1 MKGLIEVTDPQVIRV
16 NGSISISNSGYDQHT
31 HCILR
36 PDMIS
41 TTEVKRELYK
51 KLMNYIF
58 DYVNDSKGKMDDY
71 FIVFSETCINHD
83 NTKEIN
89 VYAYLF
95 DNCMGTRP
103 EYLFTAKNDE
113 VDRWFEDA
121 TKRNKR

>member
-1 MKGLIEVTDPQVIRV
+1 
-16 NGSISISNSGYDQHT
+16 
-31 HCILR
+31 
-36 PDMIS
+36 MIS

>member
-58 DYVNDSKGKMDDY
+58 DYVNDNKGKMDDY

-95 DNCMGTRP
+95 DNCMGARP
-103 EYLFTAKNDE
+103 EYLFTAKNDD

-121 TKRNKR
+121 IKRNKR